1 MNQINSID
9 AFMAADRAMKQ
20 QVGTGIS
27 RATIGLEF
35 AKDLYRLVG
44 PMLSKPLTEAE
55 FLLQIEHGA
64 AEFRGARL
72 KAGWL

>member
-1 MNQINSID
+1 MDQINSID
-9 AFMAADRAMKQ
+9 AFIAADRAMKQ

-27 RATIGLEF
+27 MATIGLSF

-44 PMLSKPLTEAE
+44 PMLSKPVSETE
-55 FLLQIEHGA
+55 FLSQIEQGA
-64 AEFRGARL
+64 AVFRGARL